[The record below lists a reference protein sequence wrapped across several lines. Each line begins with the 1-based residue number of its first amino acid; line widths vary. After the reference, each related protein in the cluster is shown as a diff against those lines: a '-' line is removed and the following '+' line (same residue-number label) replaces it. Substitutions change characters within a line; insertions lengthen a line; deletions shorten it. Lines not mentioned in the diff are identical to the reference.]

1 MTNHSNSNNNNQAG
15 SNLMEILL
23 TSLRLGLTSFGGPV
37 AHLAYFK
44 EEYVNR
50 KKWLDDKLYAD
61 IIAVCQ
67 FLPGPASSQV
77 GISIGMLRG
86 GIAGGILSFLGFT
99 LPSVLVLII
108 FALLY
113 QSLDL
118 EGAVFINSLKV
129 VAVAVVL
136 HALLGMGKNLAPDIP
151 RMLMAIAAAGL
162 MLIYPNAWIQI
173 LTILLG
179 GLLGYFL
186 FKNKAENKITDFKFN
201 LTRKIGIISFST
213 LIGLLILLPLL
224 NSLFDNQYL
233 NIFDIFFRVGSIVF
247 GGGHVVLPM
256 IEREVV
262 PTGLVSADEFLAG
275 YGMAQAV
282 PGPLFTFASYLG
294 TVMLGTMGGII
305 ATIAMFLPSF
315 LLVMSALPFLNLLRG
330 NKKFQSILMGVNA
343 TVVGILLAAFYNPVF
358 ISGINSGSDFFLA
371 LLLFFLLFKMKI
383 PAWMIVILGVVVG
396 YLLQLLPGV

>member
-1 MTNHSNSNNNNQAG
+1 MAHNSNDDNNNQSGG
-15 SNLMEILL
+15 SLIEILL

-44 EEYVNR
+44 EEYVNK

-86 GIAGGILSFLGFT
+86 GIAGGVLSFLGFT

-113 QSLDL
+113 QTLNL

-179 GLLGYFL
+179 GLIGYFL
-186 FKNKAENKITDFKFN
+186 FKNKSENKMTGFKFN
-201 LTRKIGIISFST
+201 LTRKMAIISFST
-213 LIGLLILLPLL
+213 LIGLLVLLPIL

-262 PTGLVSADEFLAG
+262 PTGLISADEFLAG

-294 TVMLGTMGGII
+294 AVMLGVTGGFI
-305 ATIAMFLPSF
+305 AMIAMFLPSF
-315 LLVMSALPFLNLLRG
+315 LLVMSALPFLNILRG
-330 NKKFQSILMGVNA
+330 NKKFQSVLMGVNA
-343 TVVGILLAAFYNPVF
+343 TVVGILLAAFYDPVF

-371 LLLFFLLFKMKI
+371 LLLFFLLYKMKV
-383 PAWMIVILGVVVG
+383 PAWMIVILGVAAG
-396 YLLQLLPGV
+396 YPLQLLPGL